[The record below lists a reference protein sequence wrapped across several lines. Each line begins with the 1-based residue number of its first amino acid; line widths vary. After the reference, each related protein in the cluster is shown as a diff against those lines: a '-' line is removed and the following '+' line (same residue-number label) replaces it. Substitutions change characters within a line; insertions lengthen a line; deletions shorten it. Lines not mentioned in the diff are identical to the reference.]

1 MLKDKQTQ
9 PATSS
14 NKKKDSREK
23 LEDLST
29 LKKLKSIDLDTS
41 SGFICDINT
50 GICGPV
56 NQKKEGKE

>member
-1 MLKDKQTQ
+1 MLKDKETQ

-14 NKKKDSREK
+14 NKKKDSREPLK
-23 LEDLST
+23 DLST
-29 LKKLKSIDLDTS
+29 LKKFKSIDLDTS

>member
-23 LEDLST
+23 FEDLST